1 MAELRILQFQEQ
13 ELKLNN
19 ELEDYRKMPIQ
30 IGVAPVVLYTGEDDT
45 FAIRLQ
51 VVYKQ
56 ADSSQIIMEYA
67 VLMVFKTD
75 GWMGRVAG
83 YASDEEI
90 KNDYDVKHGIKL
102 ALGGVRGALAVRTVN
117 TKMAGAILPDFPIE
131 DVLRNVTV
139 HKVNIER

>member
-1 MAELRILQFQEQ
+1 MAEVRILQFQEQ

-45 FAIRLQ
+45 FAVRLQ
-51 VVYKQ
+51 VVYKL
-56 ADSSQIIMEYA
+56 ADNSQIIMEYA
-67 VLMVFKTD
+67 VLMVFRTD
-75 GWMGRVAG
+75 GWLKRVSAF
-83 YASDEEI
+83 ASDEEI

-102 ALGGVRGALAVRTVN
+102 ALGGTRGALAVRTVN
-117 TKMAGAILPDFPIE
+117 TKMDGAILPDFPIE

-139 HKVNIER
+139 HKVNRE

>member
-1 MAELRILQFQEQ
+1 MAEVRILQFQEQ

-45 FAIRLQ
+45 FAVRLQ
-51 VVYKQ
+51 VVYKL
-56 ADSSQIIMEYA
+56 ADNSQIIMEYA
-67 VLMVFKTD
+67 VLMVFRTD
-75 GWMGRVAG
+75 GWMKRVSAF
-83 YASDEEI
+83 ASDEEI

-102 ALGGVRGALAVRTVN
+102 ALGGARGALAVRTVN
-117 TKMAGAILPDFPIE
+117 TKMDGAILPDFPIE

-139 HKVNIER
+139 HKVNRE